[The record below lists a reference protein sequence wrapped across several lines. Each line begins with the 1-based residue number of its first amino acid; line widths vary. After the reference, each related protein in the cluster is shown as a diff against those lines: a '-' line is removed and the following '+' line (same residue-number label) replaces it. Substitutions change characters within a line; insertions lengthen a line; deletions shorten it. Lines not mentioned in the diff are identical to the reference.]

1 MIVRRP
7 QAALVGFR
15 WSMGRATHHVPWG
28 GCAVGVV
35 RPEEEC
41 GAPRHLTH
49 GGEANAL
56 YRQPAKEAQGTCCGE
71 GQGGGGG
78 GGGGRGHTRGRA
90 RDCSAPL
97 PVAAGRRSCGQR
109 RAAASGVRRGMV
121 ARQQHHPGESP
132 PSHIHRFPRRRISCV
147 SGGMRCGCAGG
158 ARASPPGRHA
168 EGAGIST
175 GGHRR
180 APTRDPHPWKPAPH
194 ARCLLTGA
202 PPEHT
207 PRRTSY
213 PARTVRHAPACLGA
227 VVSAAR
233 VRSSQRN
240 GPPGV

>member
-132 PSHIHRFPRRRISCV
+132 PSHIHRPAKANLLRERWDAMRLRRRCTSKPTRAPC
-147 SGGMRCGCAGG
+147 GRC
-158 ARASPPGRHA
+158 RNIYRRSPP
-168 EGAGIST
+168 
-175 GGHRR
+175 R
-180 APTRDPHPWKPAPH
+180 ANTRSAPMEACAPCSLPPYRCASRAHTSPHVVSCTQCTSRP
-194 ARCLLTGA
+194 CLLG
-202 PPEHT
+202 
-207 PRRTSY
+207 R
-213 PARTVRHAPACLGA
+213 G
-227 VVSAAR
+227 
-233 VRSSQRN
+233 
-240 GPPGV
+240 GVCR